1 MPKYLTVAEHLT
13 TDELESRYRKAR
25 DGVDRSQRQIIWL
38 LVQGK
43 RSREV
48 SSITGYSVVWIRAL
62 VRRYNA
68 GGPASI
74 GDGRHHNPGQA
85 RLLSGADE
93 QELRSLLTATQAA
106 GASWSG
112 PQVARWMSQRL
123 GRPVHA
129 VRGWEVLR
137 RLGFTAKTPRPRHAK
152 ADAEQP
158 HGFKKTSRRSSRR
171 PVG

>member
-13 TDELESRYRKAR
+13 TDELESRYRGAR
-25 DGVDRSQRQIIWL
+25 DGMDRSQWQIIWL
-38 LVQGK
+38 LSQGK

-48 SSITGYSVVWIRAL
+48 ASITGYSVVWIRAL

-68 GGPASI
+68 DGPGL
-74 GDGRHHNPGQA
+74 GDGRHRNPGQA
-85 RLLSGADE
+85 RLLSVEHE
-93 QELRSLLTATQAA
+93 QELRSLLTAAQAE
-106 GASWSG
+106 GKHWTG

-123 GRPVHA
+123 GRPVPA

-152 ADAEQP
+152 ADAQQNW
-158 HGFKKTSRRSSRR
+158 FKKTSRRS
-171 PVG
+171 